1 MLRLLYMVGARGI
14 TQDGE
19 RIAGQRGKRLDE
31 AKGRCSPGL
40 RSNRD
45 ALAQL
50 GQRKSILASRDDT
63 QI

>member
-1 MLRLLYMVGARGI
+1 MLRLLYMIGAWGT
-14 TQDGE
+14 TQYGK
-19 RIAGQRGKRLDE
+19 RIAKQRGKRLNE
-31 AKGRCSPGL
+31 AEGRCSLGL

-63 QI
+63 QV